1 MFLYSNLS
9 VINLNYKDGILLT
22 SEKYTKAAELASR
35 KKYTQEIETGFDHNR
50 VPYSIKKRYMYEYN
64 KDGKIIN
71 GSVVIKNEKTQQSY
85 VLY

>member
-1 MFLYSNLS
+1 
-9 VINLNYKDGILLT
+9 
-22 SEKYTKAAELASR
+22 
-35 KKYTQEIETGFDHNR
+35 
-50 VPYSIKKRYMYEYN
+50 MYEYN